1 MHKNRFL
8 SSNNQPPHIQAYYC
22 RLWYRSNKY
31 KQRYQRRLHQT
42 FFHAQEPLW
51 KLDFSLHF
59 ALCTFGIAKKRRHCL
74 WGRYL
79 CRGGEGCKRTEPR
92 NFCSHISW
100 LRRSL
105 ENLRPHP
112 WYWIRFRLFCIMLI
126 RPGKHNVLED
136 YLNTEVVKDIIFLH
150 FMWSQMMF
158 LGCWQPFG
166 LRNPHMGRIHNW
178 MSQIGFVDKFQNTW
192 GTPRHRLPD
201 SPWLW
206 PLSNKEPLASDLRP
220 EP

>member
-1 MHKNRFL
+1 MFFGDFASFFELGRPDYIVK
-8 SSNNQPPHIQAYYC
+8 ST
-22 RLWYRSNKY
+22 
-31 KQRYQRRLHQT
+31 T
-42 FFHAQEPLW
+42 FKSWKFENWTFHCT
-51 KLDFSLHF
+51 LHF
-59 ALCTFGIAKKRRHCL
+59 ALLALQKKDDTVCGAGTCAGVGKVAEELSRAIFALTSADSGVLWRIWDRTHDIEFVSDFFVLCL
-74 WGRYL
+74 
-79 CRGGEGCKRTEPR
+79 
-92 NFCSHISW
+92 FVQ
-100 LRRSL
+100 
-105 ENLRPHP
+105 
-112 WYWIRFRLFCIMLI
+112 
-126 RPGKHNVLED
+126 PGKHNVLED

-178 MSQIGFVDKFQNTW
+178 MSQIGSVDKFQNTW

>member
-1 MHKNRFL
+1 M
-8 SSNNQPPHIQAYYC
+8 
-22 RLWYRSNKY
+22 
-31 KQRYQRRLHQT
+31 
-42 FFHAQEPLW
+42 
-51 KLDFSLHF
+51 KLFWH
-59 ALCTFGIAKKRRHCL
+59 CKKRRHCL

>member
-1 MHKNRFL
+1 M
-8 SSNNQPPHIQAYYC
+8 
-22 RLWYRSNKY
+22 
-31 KQRYQRRLHQT
+31 
-42 FFHAQEPLW
+42 
-51 KLDFSLHF
+51 
-59 ALCTFGIAKKRRHCL
+59 
-74 WGRYL
+74 GRYL

-150 FMWSQMMF
+150 FMWSQMIF

-166 LRNPHMGRIHNW
+166 LRNPHHTWYLLREPRVYPCKNFLAGVNFYRFNAKNW
-178 MSQIGFVDKFQNTW
+178 HFRKI
-192 GTPRHRLPD
+192 
-201 SPWLW
+201 
-206 PLSNKEPLASDLRP
+206 LRGKVAFFYRFNAKNWRFSV
-220 EP
+220 

>member
-1 MHKNRFL
+1 MWPL
-8 SSNNQPPHIQAYYC
+8 SVELIIY
-22 RLWYRSNKY
+22 
-31 KQRYQRRLHQT
+31 
-42 FFHAQEPLW
+42 
-51 KLDFSLHF
+51 
-59 ALCTFGIAKKRRHCL
+59 FGIAKERRHCL
-74 WGRYL
+74 WG
-79 CRGGEGCKRTEPR
+79 RGGEGCKRTEPR

>member
-1 MHKNRFL
+1 MLAHL
-8 SSNNQPPHIQAYYC
+8 
-22 RLWYRSNKY
+22 
-31 KQRYQRRLHQT
+31 
-42 FFHAQEPLW
+42 
-51 KLDFSLHF
+51 
-59 ALCTFGIAKKRRHCL
+59 KRRHCL
-74 WGRYL
+74 CGRYL

-206 PLSNKEPLASDLRP
+206 PLSNKEPFASDLRP